1 MEAEQTD
8 QLTEQLKKYL
18 KGEMSLKNIMAQF
31 KMSKWEVKKILAIM
45 FAGKYTNHNDNNY
58 LYEKRMDEVEK
69 QRAERFTE
77 QEISTQIF

>member
-1 MEAEQTD
+1 MTTD
-8 QLTEQLKKYL
+8 QFKQEQLKKYL
-18 KGEMSLKNIMAQF
+18 AGEIKMNDVMAQF

>member
-1 MEAEQTD
+1 
-8 QLTEQLKKYL
+8 
-18 KGEMSLKNIMAQF
+18 MAQF

-45 FAGKYTNHNDNNY
+45 FSGRYTNHNDNNY